1 MLIVTHVFVLRLA
14 LLSYVP
20 PWVRTTLHSLLLK
33 QTEDRGNMSPRFLV
47 FQLQDGMD
55 VPMETVGSCIISDS
69 IALSVVCLTNCVST
83 KRGFL
88 WVWSGNHCFFRVK
101 AFELDAE
108 LGGHPTAIWT
118 GAAGLH
124 LYHRGT
130 LKEGLNSVISNKQ
143 NEFREEKHQT
153 WYRESMKMGKKKK
166 KGESYI
172 DLCSSRRV

>member
-1 MLIVTHVFVLRLA
+1 MLIVTHVFVPRLA

-20 PWVRTTLHSLLLK
+20 PWVRTTPHSLLLK

-55 VPMETVGSCIISDS
+55 VPMETMGSCIISDS
-69 IALSVVCLTNCVST
+69 IALSVVCFTNCVST

-88 WVWSGNHCFFRVK
+88 WVWSGNHSFFRVK
-101 AFELDAE
+101 AFELEAE
-108 LGGHPTAIWT
+108 LGGYPTAIWT

-124 LYHRGT
+124 LYHHGT

-153 WYRESMKMGKKKK
+153 WYREPQKSVKMGEKRKR
-166 KGESYI
+166 G
-172 DLCSSRRV
+172 RVK